1 MTTSDSGSHQ
11 TAEQALA
18 NFDKGYNWAQSV
30 LLAVCEALAETE
42 APVINQTKGI
52 NCDCIPRIG
61 TGLAGGVGL
70 QGEVCGALMGGVL
83 IIGLL
88 YGADLPDDEI
98 KYAAYAKTMQF
109 VDRFK
114 AANGTTLCRDLIE
127 IDLTIDKDFQ
137 TKLIHTVRSVGYVLK
152 IP

>member
-1 MTTSDSGSHQ
+1 M
-11 TAEQALA
+11 
-18 NFDKGYNWAQSV
+18 

-98 KYAAYAKTMQF
+98 KYGVYAKTMQF

-127 IDLTIDKDFQ
+127 IDLAIDKDFQ
-137 TKLIHTVRSVGYVLK
+137 TYKDLNLKENVCAGVITNAVLNLMELLQEWDE
-152 IP
+152 IGG

>member
-1 MTTSDSGSHQ
+1 M
-11 TAEQALA
+11 
-18 NFDKGYNWAQSV
+18 
-30 LLAVCEALAETE
+30 LLAVCEALAESET
-42 APVINQTKGI
+42 PVVSQAKGI

-88 YGADLPDDEI
+88 YGVDVPDDEI
-98 KYAAYAKTMQF
+98 KYAAYAKTAQF

-114 AANGTTLCRDLIE
+114 VGNGTTHCRELIE
-127 IDLTIDKDFQ
+127 IDLTLDDGLETYKAMN
-137 TKLIHTVRSVGYVLK
+137 LK
-152 IP
+152 ENVCSGVIFNAVHNLMQLLEEWQA

>member
-1 MTTSDSGSHQ
+1 M
-11 TAEQALA
+11 
-18 NFDKGYNWAQSV
+18 

-114 AANGTTLCRDLIE
+114 AANGKTLCRDLIE

-137 TKLIHTVRSVGYVLK
+137 TYKDLNLKENVCAGVITNAVLNLMELLQEWDE
-152 IP
+152 IGG

>member
-1 MTTSDSGSHQ
+1 
-11 TAEQALA
+11 
-18 NFDKGYNWAQSV
+18 V
-30 LLAVCEALAETE
+30 LLAVSEAKSIES
-42 APVINQTKGI
+42 
-52 NCDCIPRIG
+52 DSIPRIG

-109 VDRFK
+109 VDSFK
-114 AANGTTLCRDLIE
+114 AANGTTHCRELIE
-127 IDLTIDKDFQ
+127 IDLTMDKDFQ
-137 TKLIHTVRSVGYVLK
+137 TYKDLNLK
-152 IP
+152 ENVCAGVITNAVQNLMQLLQEWEEIGG

>member
-1 MTTSDSGSHQ
+1 M
-11 TAEQALA
+11 
-18 NFDKGYNWAQSV
+18 

-109 VDRFK
+109 VDRSK

-137 TKLIHTVRSVGYVLK
+137 TYKDLNLKENVCAGVITNAVLNLMELLQEWDE
-152 IP
+152 IGG

>member
-1 MTTSDSGSHQ
+1 M
-11 TAEQALA
+11 
-18 NFDKGYNWAQSV
+18 
-30 LLAVCEALAETE
+30 LLAVCEDLAVSE
-42 APVINQTKGI
+42 APVVSQAKGN

-88 YGADLPDDEI
+88 YGTDVPDDEI
-98 KYAAYAKTMQF
+98 KYATYAKTAQF

-114 AANGTTLCRDLIE
+114 EANGPTLCRELIE
-127 IDLTIDKDFQ
+127 IDLTLDDSLETYKTKNLKENVCSGVIDNAVHNLMQLFEEWQ
-137 TKLIHTVRSVGYVLK
+137 Q
-152 IP
+152 